1 MKEVSSKIQLTLC
14 SLNHFTI
21 DSYSAML
28 NPLLP
33 LIMTTFSLTQGA
45 TAFISAS
52 LGVIA
57 AFAQPFGAAF
67 GVKIGE
73 KRMQVVSILL
83 SALFIPLIG
92 STKSLILLISFLV
105 LGKIGNAFFHPNAA
119 AFVGKIGFQKSNT
132 AMSLFSIGGTL
143 AGAVTPIL
151 IVWYVNIF
159 GMKKMYLLASYGIIV
174 AILSAI
180 FLPRYKESFDK
191 VMQAKGF
198 GLKDSIAVKGVKG
211 LMLVIILRSLTLL
224 MFSNL
229 IPLYLKQLDY
239 SLIWGGYFLTLA
251 TLAGTFGN
259 YFGAM
264 LSDKIGTKKVNAFS
278 LFMAFPF
285 GLAMFLT
292 TNVYL
297 MLAMYISM
305 SFFAFFTMASNISY
319 MQTFIPHR
327 KGIASSL
334 SMGISWGTSSLL
346 FMGMSLSINSIGLKP
361 VLIAGAFSLLVVGL
375 FSLKLPEPK
384 SKGTLVK

>member
-1 MKEVSSKIQLTLC
+1 MKEVSAKTQLTLC

-33 LIMTTFSLTQGA
+33 LIMTIFSLSQGT

-57 AFAQPFGAAF
+57 AFVQPFGAAL

-73 KRMQVVSILL
+73 KRMQVISILL
-83 SALFIPLIG
+83 SAIFIPLIG
-92 STKSLILLISFLV
+92 STKSLIFLISFLI

-119 AFVGKIGFQKSNT
+119 AFVGKIGFKKSNT

-143 AGAVTPIL
+143 AGAVTPIF
-151 IVWYVNIF
+151 IVWYVKIF
-159 GMKKMYLLASYGIIV
+159 GMASMYFLMLYGLVV
-174 AILSAI
+174 AILSI
-180 FLPRYKESFDK
+180 FLLPRYKESFDR
-191 VMQAKGF
+191 VNQEKGF
-198 GLKDSIAVKGVKG
+198 GLRDSIKVKGVKV
-211 LMLVIILRSLTLL
+211 LMTVIVLRSLTLM

-229 IPLYLKQLDY
+229 IPLYLKQLNY
-239 SLIWGGYFLTLA
+239 SLVWGGYFLTLA
-251 TLAGTFGN
+251 TLAGTLGN
-259 YFGAM
+259 YTGAM
-264 LSDKIGTKKVNAFS
+264 LSDKWGSKKVNMFS
-278 LFMAFPF
+278 LFLAFPF
-285 GLAMFLT
+285 GLLTFLT

-305 SFFAFFTMASNISY
+305 SFFSFFTMASNISY
-319 MQTFIPHR
+319 MQGFLPHR

-346 FMGMSLSINSIGLKP
+346 FMGISLTINSVGLRT
-361 VLIAGAFSLLVVGL
+361 VLLFGAFSLLLAGF
-375 FSLKLPEPK
+375 FSLKLPGERK
-384 SKGTLVK
+384 MEF

>member
-1 MKEVSSKIQLTLC
+1 MKEVSSKAQLTLC
-14 SLNHFTI
+14 SLNHFTV

-33 LIMTTFSLTQGA
+33 LIMTTFSLSQGA

-57 AFAQPFGAAF
+57 AFVQPFGAAL

-73 KRMQVVSILL
+73 KRMQVASVLL
-83 SALFIPLIG
+83 SAIFIPLMG
-92 STKSLILLISFLV
+92 STKSLFLLISFLI

-143 AGAVTPIL
+143 AGAVTPIF
-151 IVWYVNIF
+151 IVWYVKLF
-159 GMKKMYLLASYGIIV
+159 GMKSMYLLALYGIFI
-174 AILSAI
+174 AFLSVVY
-180 FLPRYKESFDK
+180 LPKYKESSDN
-191 VMQAKGF
+191 VNQEKGF
-198 GLKDSIAVKGVKG
+198 GLRDSLSIKGVKG
-211 LMLVIILRSLTLL
+211 LMMVIILRSLTLL

-229 IPLYLKQLDY
+229 IPLYLKQLNY
-239 SLIWGGYFLTLA
+239 SLVWGGYFLTLA

-259 YFGAM
+259 YFGAI
-264 LSDKIGTKKVNAFS
+264 LSDKFGSKKVNIFS
-278 LFMAFPF
+278 LFLAFPF
-285 GLAMFLT
+285 GFIMFLT

-305 SFFAFFTMASNISY
+305 SFFSFFTMASNISY
-319 MQTFIPHR
+319 MQKFLPHR

-346 FMGMSLSINSIGLKP
+346 FVGMSLTINSIGLKP
-361 VLIAGAFSLLVVGL
+361 VLFAGAFSLLL
-375 FSLKLPEPK
+375 AAIFSLKLPGPQIERNM
-384 SKGTLVK
+384 

>member
-1 MKEVSSKIQLTLC
+1 MREVSSKAQLTLC

-33 LIMTTFSLTQGA
+33 LIMTTFALTQGA

-57 AFAQPFGAAF
+57 AFVQPFGAAL

-73 KRMQVVSILL
+73 KRMQVISILL
-83 SALFIPLIG
+83 SAIFIPLIG
-92 STKSLILLISFLV
+92 STKSLVLLIFFLI

-119 AFVGKIGFQKSNT
+119 AFVGKIGFRKSNT

-143 AGAVTPIL
+143 AGAVTPAL
-151 IVWYVNIF
+151 IVWYVKLF
-159 GMKKMYLLASYGIIV
+159 GMRTMYFLALYGIVV
-174 AILSAI
+174 ALLSVI
-180 FLPRYKESFDK
+180 YLPRYKESFDN
-191 VMQAKGF
+191 VTQAKGF
-198 GLKDSIAVKGVKG
+198 GLKDSISVKGVKS

-229 IPLYLKQLDY
+229 IPLYLKQLNY
-239 SLIWGGYFLTLA
+239 SLVWGGYFLTLA

-259 YFGAM
+259 YLGALLSDRFGAK
-264 LSDKIGTKKVNAFS
+264 KINAFS
-278 LFMAFPF
+278 LFAAFPF
-285 GLAMFLT
+285 GFATFLT
-292 TNVYL
+292 TNIYI
-297 MLAMYISM
+297 MLSMYISM

-319 MQTFIPHR
+319 MQGFLPQR

-346 FMGMSLSINSIGLKP
+346 FMGMSLTINSIGLKP
-361 VLIAGAFSLLVVGL
+361 VLIAGAFSLLMAAI

-384 SKGTLVK
+384 EVL